1 MSGDMTAAEAFQLTL
16 HRARR
21 NGWTGSDPYDGLL
34 SPLASPVMRLG
45 ALPRFAFSQT
55 VLRFPSFRRMAS
67 PPPSVNPKALA
78 LFLGAVTRGRRLI
91 GEVRAQEFAN
101 ELLDEIEKRSV
112 RVGSTLGWGYPFP
125 WQSRSFW
132 APANTPNAVVT
143 SMVGWHA
150 LECVSGFGE
159 TRATE
164 MAFGAATFLASR
176 LQTTRE
182 GEGGALS
189 YTQADR
195 TRVVNISAL
204 GARLLLRVALLNRD
218 RNLEALGTKLLH
230 FVLGAQ
236 RPDGSWPYA
245 ADPGGAWV
253 DSFHTGYVIESLMQ
267 IRSMGFSVPIAVLN
281 RGMAF
286 YRRFFGED
294 GSARLWLRDSAPL
307 DAHSAAQGLITFAAL
322 SSWEDATPSMQAQA
336 GQVASSI
343 ADWSLRELW
352 IPSEDHFAYQMRKGR
367 RDEREF
373 LRWVQAWMAL
383 AMATAGSLRSAKQPV
398 PAAVG
403 VA

>member
-1 MSGDMTAAEAFQLTL
+1 MSGDVTAAEAFQLAL
-16 HRARR
+16 YRARR
-21 NGWTGSDPYDGLL
+21 NGWSGSDPYDGLL

-78 LFLGAVTRGRRLI
+78 LFLGAVTRGRRVI
-91 GEVRAQEFAN
+91 GESRAHDFAT
-101 ELLDEIEKRSV
+101 ELLDEIEQRSV
-112 RVGSTLGWGYPFP
+112 PMGSALGWGYPFP

-150 LECVSGFGE
+150 LECVSALGD

-176 LQTTRE
+176 LHTTRE
-182 GEGGALS
+182 GEGAALS
-189 YTQADR
+189 YTEGDR

-204 GARLLLRVALLNRD
+204 AARLILRVALLKSDRD
-218 RNLEALGTKLLH
+218 LEALGTSLLL

-245 ADPGGAWV
+245 TDPGGAWM

-267 IRSMGFSVPIAVLN
+267 IRSMGFRVPTEALN
-281 RGMAF
+281 RGMAV
-286 YRRFFGED
+286 YRRFFGLD
-294 GSARLWLRDSAPL
+294 GSARLRLNDSAPL

-322 SSWEDATPSMQAQA
+322 ASWEDATPTMRDQAF
-336 GQVASSI
+336 QVASSI
-343 ADWSLRELW
+343 ADWALRELW
-352 IPSEDHFAYQMRKGR
+352 IPDEDHFAYRIQNGR

-373 LRWVQAWMAL
+373 LRWAQAWMAL
-383 AMATAGSLRSAKQPV
+383 AMATAGSLR
-398 PAAVG
+398 PAEQLEPATAG